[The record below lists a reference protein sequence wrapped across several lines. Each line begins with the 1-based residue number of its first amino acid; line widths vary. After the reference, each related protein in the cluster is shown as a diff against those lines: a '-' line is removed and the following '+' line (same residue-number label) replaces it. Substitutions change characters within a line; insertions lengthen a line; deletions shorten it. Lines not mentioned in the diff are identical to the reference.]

1 MKARF
6 KAGLFLLGGQLQKG
20 FFMKITV
27 KQLNKTFDI
36 KPTNEVIRKVY
47 QFQLD
52 NAKLSSDAS
61 QNTVKMFE
69 SGIKLIDLIENF
81 LKDILGLTK
90 SQVEKIDKEM
100 EQSDLS
106 EMSNYVS
113 SRLMGMTDKE
123 IQEQNAATEEA
134 PKESTGNEE
143 SGN

>member
-6 KAGLFLLGGQLQKG
+6 KDGLFLLGGQLQKG

-47 QFQLD
+47 RFELD
-52 NAKLSSDAS
+52 SAKLSADATE
-61 QNTVKMFE
+61 NTTKMFE
-69 SGIKLIDLIENF
+69 SGIKLIDLVENY
-81 LKDILGLTK
+81 LKDVLGLTK
-90 SQVEKIDKEM
+90 SQVEKIDTEM

-106 EMSNYVS
+106 EMANYVS
-113 SRLMGMTDKE
+113 SRLMGMSDKE